1 MWQKLVENS
10 LIGTA
15 KLKLQKEELPAFL
28 NEFLENSVFTDEE
41 SLFLQA
47 TSFANLYLES
57 GALPPTFEGV
67 IDDSKFEET
76 KAFAPKK
83 FSKILAYILDSSIY
97 LPKEYLLQL
106 WLNKLI
112 VKSWVVDSSNINT
125 ILEFGNK
132 LSNKSKLSIYEAV
145 GKKGQWLLAL
155 RKDLNYQVSEDSHIW
170 DEGDNAQRK
179 VLFEEL
185 RKSEPLK
192 AMEFLEKTWKTESIT
207 TKRAFLEIMDSTL
220 QETDYSFLDN
230 LWKYEFL
237 PKANEKETEKT
248 CRALVVKMLLKF
260 EKSEMFQI
268 FENGITPYFQK
279 KKKSG
284 LMGFVT
290 GKAEIILD
298 LPVEEDHFWS
308 KTNILNIFGINSNPS
323 QSAIFSALSIYWL
336 SEIMSLVPF
345 GFWERK
351 LEKNTTEA
359 LNYLLKDEQFK
370 VVLEGKKYSILLS
383 SIIQNAVNTKNQT
396 LIASLLPM
404 VDKDD
409 ALPLVGAVS
418 SELFEQ
424 YVSKNNLWIDAQVF
438 AQRAHVEEK
447 WSLRFSEKMVVK
459 IYEDATKNNVYL
471 PENITKICAKS
482 LHIGAFQF
490 LGKADVDINNYQAK
504 HYQRVF
510 YEPLSQFKE
519 IMSNI
524 EKYA

>member
-57 GALPPTFEGV
+57 GAFPLTFEGV

-132 LSNKSKLSIYEAV
+132 LSNKSKSSIYEVV

-155 RKDLNYQVSEDSHIW
+155 RKDLNYQVSEDSQIW

-192 AMEFLEKTWKTESIT
+192 AMEFLEKTWK
-207 TKRAFLEIMDSTL
+207 A
-220 QETDYSFLDN
+220 
-230 LWKYEFL
+230 
-237 PKANEKETEKT
+237 
-248 CRALVVKMLLKF
+248 
-260 EKSEMFQI
+260 
-268 FENGITPYFQK
+268 
-279 KKKSG
+279 
-284 LMGFVT
+284 
-290 GKAEIILD
+290 
-298 LPVEEDHFWS
+298 
-308 KTNILNIFGINSNPS
+308 
-323 QSAIFSALSIYWL
+323 
-336 SEIMSLVPF
+336 
-345 GFWERK
+345 
-351 LEKNTTEA
+351 
-359 LNYLLKDEQFK
+359 
-370 VVLEGKKYSILLS
+370 
-383 SIIQNAVNTKNQT
+383 
-396 LIASLLPM
+396 
-404 VDKDD
+404 
-409 ALPLVGAVS
+409 
-418 SELFEQ
+418 
-424 YVSKNNLWIDAQVF
+424 
-438 AQRAHVEEK
+438 
-447 WSLRFSEKMVVK
+447 
-459 IYEDATKNNVYL
+459 
-471 PENITKICAKS
+471 
-482 LHIGAFQF
+482 
-490 LGKADVDINNYQAK
+490 
-504 HYQRVF
+504 
-510 YEPLSQFKE
+510 
-519 IMSNI
+519 
-524 EKYA
+524 